1 VRALPLPLVPCLRSV
16 RPVDS
21 PRGLC
26 AGSAIKK
33 YGEERWAKTFTVHT
47 KSGPRWV
54 APEVRARRLN
64 TLKGYWPLVPIIE
77 ESSG

>member
-1 VRALPLPLVPCLRSV
+1 VRALPLPLAPCLLSV
-16 RPVDS
+16 RPADS

-54 APEVRARRLN
+54 APEVRVRRLN
-64 TLKGYWPLVPIIE
+64 PKPQTLNPR
-77 ESSG
+77 